1 MDDLL
6 PMPEP
11 LNLSGFL
18 PYQLS
23 VLQARLSHQIGG
35 YYRNAF
41 GLSRN
46 GWRVMAA
53 LAMQPGMNAR
63 EVGQFVELEKMPV
76 SRAVKEL
83 EARGWISAGVQQQDR
98 RASQLRL
105 TARGR
110 KVYEQIV
117 PELLVRE
124 QQVMS
129 VLSADERAA
138 LEQITGKLLAH
149 LSVPANSQTPE

>member
-1 MDDLL
+1 MTAL
-6 PMPEP
+6 
-11 LNLSGFL
+11 LNLSSFL

-23 VLQARLSHQIGG
+23 ILQARLSHQIGG
-35 YYRNAF
+35 YYRTEF

-63 EVGQFVELEKMPV
+63 EVGVFVELDKMPV

-83 EARGWISAGVQQQDR
+83 EARGWINAGIQQQDR
-98 RASQLRL
+98 RASQLQL
-105 TARGR
+105 TSRGR

-117 PELLVRE
+117 PELLARE
-124 QQVMS
+124 RAVMS
-129 VLSADERAA
+129 VLNPEEQRA
-138 LEQITGKLLAH
+138 LEQITNKLLGH
-149 LSVPANSQTPE
+149 LSVAANK